1 LYYKPKVIKNYAILI
16 KNRKNSLHT
25 PSGIANFR
33 LLSPIFAAKRSVMEK
48 IMDDYAAFERAMDR
62 DKVYLDL
69 DFDEICS
76 AIGADKKVLDQ
87 LISKEIGMSGREL
100 VDFYR
105 SKFG

>member
-1 LYYKPKVIKNYAILI
+1 
-16 KNRKNSLHT
+16 
-25 PSGIANFR
+25 
-33 LLSPIFAAKRSVMEK
+33 MEK

-76 AIGADKKVLDQ
+76 
-87 LISKEIGMSGREL
+87 GREL